1 MPYKFWNGRLVGV
14 PYAFFMFIAALWR
27 LFIRKVVSR
36 IKSYNLGGNNCALI
50 GKHFV
55 VRFPNNIIF
64 GKNVMIDDNVH
75 IVTEDSKSQIVIED
89 GVSIST
95 NVVIDYTGGV
105 SIKKTAH
112 IASQSYIM
120 THSHGYDYK
129 NPPIGTPLI
138 VGEHAFIGARSTILS
153 GCNYI
158 GSNAVVGAGSVV
170 TKDVP
175 DNTIVAGNP
184 ARVIKTLE

>member
-1 MPYKFWNGRLVGV
+1 MHHKFWNGRLLGL
-14 PYAFFMFIAALWR
+14 PYAFFMFVSALWR
-27 LFIRKVVSR
+27 LFLRKVVSR

-55 VRFPNNIIF
+55 VRFPRNVIL
-64 GKNVMIDDNVH
+64 GKNVLIDDNVH
-75 IVTEDSKSQIVIED
+75 FVTEDSKSQIVIED

-95 NVVIDYTGGV
+95 NVVIDFTGGV

-112 IASQSYIM
+112 IASQVYVM
-120 THSHGYDYK
+120 THSHGYDYS
-129 NPPIGTPLI
+129 NPPIGASLI
-138 VGEHAFIGARSTILS
+138 IGEHAFVGARSTILS

-158 GSNAVVGAGSVV
+158 GKNAVVGACSVV

-175 DNTIVAGNP
+175 DNTVVAGNP
-184 ARVIKTLE
+184 AIIIRKL